1 MNPFVIGIAGG
12 SGAGKTTIAQR
23 IIAEIGAEHV
33 ASISYD
39 TYYND
44 LSHLSLAERQACNF
58 DHPDAFDTALCT
70 AQLDQLCAGHAIIL
84 PSYDF
89 ALYTRVGTGQRI
101 EPRPILLIDGILIFV
116 DPALRQR
123 MHLRVFIDT
132 ADDLRIVRRIM
143 RDTRERGRSVD
154 SVCQQYIATVR
165 PMHHA
170 FVEPSRAHADMIIPG
185 TNDAT
190 PALDVICNHIRHI
203 LHQHPRTTK

>member
-1 MNPFVIGIAGG
+1 
-12 SGAGKTTIAQR
+12 
-23 IIAEIGAEHV
+23 
-33 ASISYD
+33 
-39 TYYND
+39 
-44 LSHLSLAERQACNF
+44 
-58 DHPDAFDTALCT
+58 
-70 AQLDQLCAGHAIIL
+70 
-84 PSYDF
+84 
-89 ALYTRVGTGQRI
+89 
-101 EPRPILLIDGILIFV
+101 
-116 DPALRQR
+116 

-185 TNDAT
+185 TNDVT

>member
-23 IIAEIGAEHV
+23 IIAEIGAEYV

-39 TYYND
+39 AYYND
-44 LSHLSLAERQACNF
+44 LSNLSLAERQACNF
-58 DHPDAFDTALCT
+58 DHPDAFDTALCIT
-70 AQLDQLCAGHAIIL
+70 QLDQFCAGQAIHV

-89 ALYTRVGTGQRI
+89 ALYTRVGAGQRI
-101 EPRPILLIDGILIFV
+101 ESRPILLIDGILILV

-132 ADDLRIVRRIM
+132 ADDLRIVRRIL
-143 RDTRERGRSVD
+143 RDTRERGRSVE
-154 SVCQQYIATVR
+154 SVCQQYIDTVR

-185 TNDAT
+185 ANDAT
-190 PALDVICNHIRHI
+190 PALEVICNHIRHM
-203 LHQHPRTTK
+203 LHKRRPPTS

>member
-23 IIAEIGAEHV
+23 IIADIGSEHV

-44 LSHLSLAERQACNF
+44 LSHLSLPERRACNF
-58 DHPDAFDTALCT
+58 DHPDAFDTALCIT
-70 AQLDQLCAGHAIIL
+70 QLDQFCAGQAIHV
-84 PSYDF
+84 PNYDF
-89 ALYTRVGTGQRI
+89 ALYTRVGVGQRI
-101 EPRPILLIDGILIFV
+101 EPRPILLIDGILILV

-132 ADDLRIVRRIM
+132 ADDLRIVRRIL

-154 SVCQQYIATVR
+154 SVCQQYIDTVR

-170 FVEPSRAHADMIIPG
+170 FVEPSRAHADIIIPG
-185 TNDAT
+185 ANDVT

-203 LHQHPRTTK
+203 LAVPQPPKS